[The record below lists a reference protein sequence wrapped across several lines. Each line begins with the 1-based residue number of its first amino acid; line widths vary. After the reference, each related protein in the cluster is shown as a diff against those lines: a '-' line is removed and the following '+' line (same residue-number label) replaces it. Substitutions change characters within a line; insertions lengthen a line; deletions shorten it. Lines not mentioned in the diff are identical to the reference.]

1 MISPEG
7 YYELSLKG
15 KNADEIL
22 NEIKK
27 LKRRITELK
36 RIAEHPEYKSTMRP
50 DEGVQIACSRE
61 YLERA
66 KQALA
71 ELSVEYQPTKA
82 ELKAIEFD
90 ANIPYITNITLSIG
104 GYFYGEDKYVVVI
117 ADDDVHYSF
126 AHSDIPISA
135 DDFKVMDLEMTKE
148 EFLEEI
154 KDLHIG
160 EWRKNYDTMRFGYDV
175 CDGTQWTLEI
185 KYAKEKK
192 PVKIYGDNAYPYNFN
207 RLKDLMMCDYDIQ
220 D

>member
-1 MISPEG
+1 MMISPEG

-22 NEIKK
+22 SEIKK

-50 DEGVQIACSRE
+50 DEGAQISCSRE

-71 ELSVEYQPTKA
+71 ELGVEYQPTKS
-82 ELKAIEFD
+82 ELKAMEFD
-90 ANIPYITNITLSIG
+90 ANIPYIYDVILTIG
-104 GYFYGEDKYVVVI
+104 GYFYGNDEYDAVI
-117 ADDDVHYSF
+117 MDDEVLYSVSHFNFGNPPQYTRAIDAD
-126 AHSDIPISA
+126 
-135 DDFKVMDLEMTKE
+135 MTKE
-148 EFLEEI
+148 EFLEEL

-160 EWRKNYDTMRFGYDV
+160 EWRKNYDTQRFGYDV

-185 KYAKEKK
+185 KYAKGKK

-207 RLKDLMMCDYDIQ
+207 RLKNLMMCDYDI
-220 D
+220 